1 MQGCGSRCL
10 IILVNS
16 IREPDKFISMAAQTP
31 DRGLGPGRVG
41 PEIASSIA
49 RVDRAMETDLGV
61 LLFTGYLR
69 RV

>member
-16 IREPDKFISMAAQTP
+16 IRKPDKFISMAAQTP

-41 PEIASSIA
+41 PEIVGSSIA
-49 RVDRAMETDLGV
+49 GVDRAMETDLGV

-69 RV
+69 V